1 VVETTAPARHHCSD
15 VGDNSRVNPPHLVF
29 TLARI
34 AWLALLALTI
44 GMLVAGVPAVYH
56 QILAV
61 CAGGTCYDWQLSPE
75 AARRLEEGGI
85 PVSAYATYFV
95 VFDVLLSLTYC
106 SVAALIFA
114 RASGEQVSLLT
125 AFALVLFGSIGESA
139 TVQAAGLAYPA
150 LTWLVDHLSSL
161 GRIAMLVLFYIFP
174 DGRFVPGWLRWVA
187 LLLAATLVIEPLL
200 AGSLL
205 DVSTWPRP
213 LSLIY
218 TAGLFGG
225 VVLAQAYRYMR
236 VSSLTQRQQTKWVV
250 FGLATGLAGFFA
262 MELAFVQRQALH
274 DLVPLLDPSAA
285 SYQLIVQG
293 GLDLFLMLP
302 PVALAMAIL
311 RYRLFD
317 IDLLINRTLVYS
329 TLTAGLGLT
338 YWGGVILLQLL
349 LRPLTQ
355 GSDLAIVGSTLAVAV
370 LFQPTRRRIQ
380 AAVDRR
386 FYRRKYDAAQTL
398 EAFNARL
405 QHDIDLDSLTAE
417 LLGVVQQTLQ
427 PARVSLW
434 LRTPD
439 RRSARGGLR

>member
-1 VVETTAPARHHCSD
+1 
-15 VGDNSRVNPPHLVF
+15 
-29 TLARI
+29 
-34 AWLALLALTI
+34 
-44 GMLVAGVPAVYH
+44 
-56 QILAV
+56 
-61 CAGGTCYDWQLSPE
+61 
-75 AARRLEEGGI
+75 
-85 PVSAYATYFV
+85 
-95 VFDVLLSLTYC
+95 
-106 SVAALIFA
+106 
-114 RASGEQVSLLT
+114 
-125 AFALVLFGSIGESA
+125 
-139 TVQAAGLAYPA
+139 
-150 LTWLVDHLSSL
+150 
-161 GRIAMLVLFYIFP
+161 
-174 DGRFVPGWLRWVA
+174 
-187 LLLAATLVIEPLL
+187 
-200 AGSLL
+200 
-205 DVSTWPRP
+205 
-213 LSLIY
+213 
-218 TAGLFGG
+218 
-225 VVLAQAYRYMR
+225 
-236 VSSLTQRQQTKWVV
+236 
-250 FGLATGLAGFFA
+250 
-262 MELAFVQRQALH
+262 
-274 DLVPLLDPSAA
+274 
-285 SYQLIVQG
+285 
-293 GLDLFLMLP
+293 MLP

-317 IDLLINRTLVYS
+317 IDLLIKRTLVYS